1 MLSLDELKQQI
12 GAVQQERISLD
23 VFEDWFRTN
32 SRGAYAA
39 EDRALSE
46 AAASVE
52 AAFSK
57 YSFQEGDEEQ
67 LRQDLLIAI
76 SPFVQSPPAENSN
89 GYPNQFPI
97 PQSSAVNVSINVS
110 IAA

>member
-23 VFEDWFRTN
+23 AFEDWFRSN
-32 SRGAYAA
+32 SRGAYAT

-57 YSFQEGDEEQ
+57 YSFQQGNEEQ

-76 SPFVQSPPAENSN
+76 SPFVQRPPAENSN
-89 GYPNQFPI
+89 GYPNPFPT